1 MKKLIVLV
9 LAAVTVLLCT
19 ACDKWENPELL
30 EGQIPVVLPEQD
42 ESEPVVA
49 NPLTGE
55 PLADPTTVD
64 NRPVAVMLN
73 NIHVAMPHHGNMD
86 ADIIF
91 EYNVEAGITRMV
103 GFYQDVSKVGTI
115 GSVRSARPYY
125 VDTVVGM
132 DAIYVHAGGSPEA
145 MSMIRKL
152 KLDDIDEGNY
162 QCFWRDKE
170 RRKTMA
176 WEHTLMTSGEK
187 LTTYFTERNW
197 RMKHKEDFVYP
208 FTYVEDGTPYS
219 DTVAEHV
226 TVRFSGYKT
235 GTFDYDPE
243 TGLYMIGQY
252 KKPYIDGNTGEQVG
266 TTNLLILRTSVV
278 NSGDYKGHMNIDVR
292 GSGKGTYICGG
303 KATEIKW
310 YKETINDP
318 FTYTLA
324 DGTPFSLGIGK
335 SYVCVVSNNAK
346 VTIS

>member
-1 MKKLIVLV
+1 MKR
-9 LAAVTVLLCT
+9 AVTVILAALTLLLCT
-19 ACDKWENPELL
+19 GCDRWKNPELL
-30 EGQIPVVLPEQD
+30 PEQIVVELPERT
-42 ESEPVVA
+42 ENNTVA

-55 PLADPTTVD
+55 PMVNPERV
-64 NRPVAVMLN
+64 NYRPVASMVN
-73 NIHVAMPHHGNMD
+73 NIHLAMPQHGVAD

-91 EYNVEAGITRMV
+91 EYNVEGGITRMV
-103 GFYQDVSKVGTI
+103 AFFQDVSTVGTI
-115 GSVRSARPYY
+115 GSTRSARPYF
-125 VDTVVGM
+125 VETVLGM
-132 DAIYVHAGGSPEA
+132 DAIYVHASGSTEA
-145 MSMIRKL
+145 LQMIRKL
-152 KLDDIDEGNY
+152 KMDDIDERDRA
-162 QCFWRDKE
+162 CFWRDKE

-226 TVRFSGYKT
+226 TVRFSSYKT

-266 TTNLLILRTSVV
+266 TTNLFILRTSVV

-303 KATEIKW
+303 KATDIIW
-310 YKETINDP
+310 HKETINDP

-324 DGTPFSLGIGK
+324 DGTPFSLGVGK
-335 SYVCVVSNNAK
+335 SYVCVVSNNAT